1 MRFLTDALSVIVI
14 CHRGRSVAPLHV
26 RRHIG
31 GVAHVDDKRRRGA
44 TCTAR
49 HSATQVRQEPAHG
62 PRPAHCPGIALR
74 PVWPPFVSGPLL
86 SRPRAW
92 WWEEED
98 RNRLRNPR
106 RASISPNSVWSV
118 TAKVP
123 AANVFRPLA
132 PERGLRF
139 TDGHFRTDEWRR
151 LAPPRASGNG
161 GTR

>member
-31 GVAHVDDKRRRGA
+31 GVAHVDDERRRGA

-92 WWEEED
+92 WW
-98 RNRLRNPR
+98 RGGG
-106 RASISPNSVWSV
+106 SNSRPSHCERD
-118 TAKVP
+118 ALP
-123 AANVFRPLA
+123 AEL
-132 PERGLRF
+132 
-139 TDGHFRTDEWRR
+139 
-151 LAPPRASGNG
+151 PPHYGS
-161 GTR
+161 